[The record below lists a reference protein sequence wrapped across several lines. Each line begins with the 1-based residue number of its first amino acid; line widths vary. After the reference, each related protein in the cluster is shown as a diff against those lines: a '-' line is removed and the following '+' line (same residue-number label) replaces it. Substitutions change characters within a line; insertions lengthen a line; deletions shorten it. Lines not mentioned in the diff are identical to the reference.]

1 MVILRI
7 NLMSRNAARGGTMS
21 DVSIAMPESVNEEWH
36 TSQEKFIKP
45 FKYEKPETEFR
56 GGKGERVIVNLG
68 RTDIVRGMVHVFKSG
83 GEGSLHYHTT
93 IDSFWFVLKGKV
105 RFYDKDDALLGEF
118 GTHQGLLM
126 PRGARYWFEQVGD
139 EALELLHVSA
149 FTKSGVESG
158 RTHIKSSP
166 VAEGS
171 VRVISV

>member
-1 MVILRI
+1 
-7 NLMSRNAARGGTMS
+7 MS
-21 DVSIAMPESVNEEWH
+21 DVSIAAPESVNEEWH
-36 TSQEKFIKP
+36 LSQEQFIKP
-45 FKYEKPETEFR
+45 FKYTKPESEFR
-56 GGKGERVIVNLG
+56 GAKGERVIVNLG
-68 RTDIVRGMVHVFKSG
+68 RTDIVRGLVHVFKSG

-118 GTHQGLLM
+118 ATHEGLLM

-149 FTKSGVESG
+149 FSKSGAESG

-166 VAEGS
+166 VAEGN